1 MKTPTKNTSL
11 IVEFQIVWFSIPS
24 VTESKVPVV
33 ADVVA
38 GAEKTGETQNEMKID
53 EEKKEGSDDEDIE
66 EEERSW
72 RRGYDAE

>member
-1 MKTPTKNTSL
+1 M
-11 IVEFQIVWFSIPS
+11 
-24 VTESKVPVV
+24 TESKVAAA
-33 ADVVA
+33 ADIA
-38 GAEKTGETQNEMKID
+38 TGAEKTGDAQQSEMKVD

>member
-1 MKTPTKNTSL
+1 
-11 IVEFQIVWFSIPS
+11 
-24 VTESKVPVV
+24 VTENKVPVV
-33 ADVVA
+33 ADVAA
-38 GAEKTGETQNEMKID
+38 GAEKTGDAKQNEMKVD

>member
-1 MKTPTKNTSL
+1 MLN
-11 IVEFQIVWFSIPS
+11 FQIVWFSTPS
-24 VTESKVPVV
+24 VTESKVPAVTDI
-33 ADVVA
+33 AS
-38 GAEKTGETQNEMKID
+38 GAEKSGEAKNEVKVD